1 VKLPRWFVPV
11 ALLLLSPAAALAGD
25 DASPLR
31 HVVTT
36 IEGRPQPLAH
46 YRGKTVLIVNTA
58 SRCGFTP
65 QYEGLEQLYKRYQER
80 GLVVLGFPCNDF
92 MGQEPGSEEQIQ
104 RFCKQ
109 RYGVSFPLFSKVVVK
124 PGPAQEPLFKSLT
137 HEGPKQLRGGVR
149 WNFEKFLIDPQG
161 NLIARFR
168 SVTKPLSEELV
179 GAIEAALPT
188 AKPQEKPKQQAE
200 EPAARPKQMPLE
212 PTPPA
217 SKRAPQ
223 QQARAERSGAYRTA
237 DYFPLRTDWR
247 LTYEVENSSRF
258 RGKRTERLVRSY
270 KRVGDA
276 LRVED
281 SKGEYQ
287 EYRMVE
293 GRPAMSGQSMFD
305 QGFEQRYDDP
315 IGLFPAQAK
324 VGERF
329 RFESPIR
336 HVMTRGA
343 TMKGQ
348 ITREVTLAAVETI
361 ETPAGRFEDCLRFEA
376 VTRNRLPRMGNFEA
390 VSKETIWLAPGVGEV
405 KSVNETTL
413 GNAGRVWMKAKI
425 TTRLIR
431 RAELL

>member
-1 VKLPRWFVPV
+1 MVPRWFAPV
-11 ALLLLSPAAALAGD
+11 ALLLLSPAAALADD

-31 HVVTT
+31 HVATT

-46 YRGKTVLIVNTA
+46 YRGKAVLIVNTA

-65 QYEGLEQLYKRYQER
+65 QYEGLEQLYQRYKER

-92 MGQEPGSEEQIQ
+92 MGQEPGNEEQIQ
-104 RFCKQ
+104 TFCKE

-124 PGPAQEPLFKSLT
+124 PGRAQEPLFKSLT
-137 HEGPKQLRGGVR
+137 HEGPEKLRGPVR
-149 WNFEKFLIDPQG
+149 WNFEKFLLDPQG
-161 NLIARFR
+161 KLIARFR
-168 SVTKPLSEELV
+168 SVTKPQSKPLIA
-179 GAIEAALPT
+179 AIEAALPPQQVEQP
-188 AKPQEKPKQQAE
+188 KPAEQPKRMA
-200 EPAARPKQMPLE
+200 LE
-212 PTPPA
+212 PTPPSKA
-217 SKRAPQ
+217 SKAK
-223 QQARAERSGAYRTA
+223 AKSATKAVYRTA

-247 LTYEVENSSRF
+247 LTYEVENTSRF

-293 GRPAMSGQSMFD
+293 GRPAMAGQSMFD

-315 IGLFPAQAK
+315 IGLFPAEAK
-324 VGERF
+324 LGERF
-329 RFESPIR
+329 SFKSPIR
-336 HVMTRGA
+336 HVMTRGQ

-361 ETPAGRFEDCLRFEA
+361 ETPAGRFENCLRFEA